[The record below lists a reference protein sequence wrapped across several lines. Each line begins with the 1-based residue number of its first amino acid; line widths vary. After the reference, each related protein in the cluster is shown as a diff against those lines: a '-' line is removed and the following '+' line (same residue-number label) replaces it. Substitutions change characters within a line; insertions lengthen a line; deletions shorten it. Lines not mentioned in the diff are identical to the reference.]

1 MSGFAVALR
10 LLLVG
15 KARVDR
21 CRKRHIP
28 TLRRKGLTAPNSYNS
43 MTGSQ
48 VPTIRSCV
56 AALLVLAALVL
67 GREAMTLRLVA
78 AGAACVMLV
87 LPESAAGPSFQLSFA
102 AITAIMALHEHP
114 AIRAFFGPHEED
126 RPRRLARGIASLLLT
141 GLLVEFALMPI
152 AVYHFH
158 KAGLYGAFA
167 NIVAIPL
174 TTFVVM
180 PLEALALLLDA
191 GGLGAPIW
199 WLVQRSLDALLW
211 LAHIVANAPGS
222 VRSLPAMPTAAFA
235 LMISGGIW
243 IALWRTRWRRLG
255 LIPLAIGAVWAMT
268 TPAPDVLVTGDGRHV
283 AVRTA
288 AGLAMLRD
296 RAGDYTRD
304 MLAENGGVDG
314 EPLLLADQP
323 DARCSRDLCVTDIAA
338 RGRTW
343 RILAT
348 RSAYMVPIAEFLAA
362 CRSADVVVSERGL
375 PKRCVPRWLKL
386 DRRILRRTGGVAL
399 TLGRGTV
406 VTILNA
412 GDRHPWRDPPILER
426 TPFKP
431 QQGGFRG
438 SASAFRANGR
448 H

>member
-1 MSGFAVALR
+1 
-10 LLLVG
+10 
-15 KARVDR
+15 
-21 CRKRHIP
+21 
-28 TLRRKGLTAPNSYNS
+28 

-56 AALLVLAALVL
+56 AALLVLAALAM

-78 AGAACVMLV
+78 AGATCVMLV

-114 AIRAFFGPHEED
+114 AIRAFFGPHDEG
-126 RPRRLARGIASLLLT
+126 RMRTLARDVASLLLT
-141 GLLVEFALMPI
+141 GLLVELALMPI

-180 PLEALALLLDA
+180 PLEAFALLLDVV
-191 GGLGAPIW
+191 GLGAPIW
-199 WLVQRSLDALLW
+199 WLVQRSLDGLLW
-211 LAHIVANAPGS
+211 LAHVVANAPGS
-222 VRSLPAMPTAAFA
+222 VRSLPAMPTEAFA
-235 LMISGGIW
+235 LMVIGGIW

-255 LIPLAIGAVWAMT
+255 LIPLTIGAVWALT
-268 TPAPDVLVTGDGRHV
+268 TPAPDILITGDGRHV

-304 MLAENGGVDG
+304 TLAENGGVDG
-314 EPLLLADQP
+314 EPLFLADQP
-323 DARCSRDLCVTDIAA
+323 EARCSRDLCMTDIAS

-348 RSAYMVPIAEFLAA
+348 RSAYMVPIAEFIAA
-362 CRSADVVVSERGL
+362 CRSADIVVSERGL

-386 DRRILRRTGGVAL
+386 DRRVLRRTGGVAL
-399 TLGRGTV
+399 TLGSGTI

-412 GDRHPWRDPPILER
+412 GDRHPWRDPPLLER
-426 TPFKP
+426 TAHS
-431 QQGGFRG
+431 FRPRP
-438 SASAFRANGR
+438 SRVYDATSAFRANRGR
-448 H
+448 QKHSDHAKAQWREDHAIWETLAPP